1 MTDPFIV
8 EVINSLD
15 PAFCQHAIDKF
26 EQDEDK
32 GIGESANGDD
42 QVKKSTDLH
51 ITSKPQEWGE
61 EDKVFFSALG
71 QGIQTYNRAMV
82 ERFPA
87 TPVSVYSGLDNM
99 ITDSGY
105 QIQRTEVGEY
115 FHWHSDS
122 LFESGTSRVLAYIWY
137 LNDVGSGGETEFI
150 NGAKITP
157 EQGKLVLFPTTWTY
171 VHRGVSPVSGTK
183 YICTGWV
190 RVPVVFAR

>member
-1 MTDPFIV
+1 MKDPFIV
-8 EVINSLD
+8 EILNSLD
-15 PAFCQHAIDKF
+15 PVFCHGVIAKF
-26 EQDEDK
+26 EQDADK
-32 GIGESANGDD
+32 GRGESASGADG
-42 QVKKSTDLH
+42 VKKSTDLH
-51 ITSKPQEWGE
+51 ITSKPDEWGA

-71 QGIQTYNRAMV
+71 QGLQAYSRAMT
-82 ERFPA
+82 ERFPT
-87 TPVSVYSGLDNM
+87 TPVSIYSGLDHM

-115 FHWHSDS
+115 FHWHSDN

-137 LNDVGSGGETEFI
+137 LNDVGVGGETEFI
-150 NGAKITP
+150 NGAKVRP